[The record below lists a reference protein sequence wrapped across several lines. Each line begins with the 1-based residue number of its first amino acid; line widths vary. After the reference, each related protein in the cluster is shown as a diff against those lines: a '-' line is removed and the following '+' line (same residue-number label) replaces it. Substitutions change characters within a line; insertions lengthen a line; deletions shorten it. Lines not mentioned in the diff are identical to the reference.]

1 MTYVMNSMRKLFK
14 IFYTGFKS
22 IEKAFLNA
30 CVDNDLKKVQECI
43 ELGVDVNCKSSDYC
57 WFGLKIAVRENNEE
71 LLDLLLSQPNINVN
85 NRDTYQNTALIVS
98 CYKKQFY
105 NVLND
110 TRTRACTRPASCTF
124 EIGVV
129 SQPLMLTREMADL
142 MYLKS
147 NKILS
152 FYILY
157 RSN

>member
-1 MTYVMNSMRKLFK
+1 MRKLFK

-85 NRDTYQNTALIVS
+85 NRDNYQNTALIFF
-98 CYKKQFY
+98 CYKKQFTT
-105 NVLND
+105 LHD
-110 TRTRACTRPASCTF
+110 TRTGACTRPTSCTF
-124 EIGVV
+124 EIGV
-129 SQPLMLTREMADL
+129 LA
-142 MYLKS
+142 
-147 NKILS
+147 NCS
-152 FYILY
+152 FCRTYHLIG
-157 RSN
+157 